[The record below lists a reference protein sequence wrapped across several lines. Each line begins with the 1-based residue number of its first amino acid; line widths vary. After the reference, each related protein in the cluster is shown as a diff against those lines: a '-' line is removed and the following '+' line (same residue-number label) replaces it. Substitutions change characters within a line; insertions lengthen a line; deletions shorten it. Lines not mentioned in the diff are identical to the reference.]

1 MKFTYAY
8 KTSDGVRHEDSMSA
22 RSREEVFEALRA
34 RGIRAIKVV
43 AADGSKANGA
53 VYGVRKG
60 VVVVTVVVVAA
71 VAGFLS
77 YVGGMRAKQKHLPS
91 DDVPNFVAD
100 TTRRQLIG
108 DAAVIELGVKDG
120 WSDVFVLEGDRFLA
134 GFCIPGAQVAVR
146 SVTEDELRRAL
157 SSDVQLKLPNSELS
171 LEQRQIVSIVHGM
184 KKEIRDLLA
193 SGWTLKDVG
202 DALVARQEKEIS
214 LYNRAKTELEVAR
227 NTKLG
232 EDDFVEL
239 WKKRNDELRAMG
251 IRLVPLPE

>member
-1 MKFTYAY
+1 
-8 KTSDGVRHEDSMSA
+8 MSA

-43 AADGSKANGA
+43 AADGSKANGE
-53 VYGVRKG
+53 VYGVRKS
-60 VVVVTVVVVAA
+60 VVVGTVVVVAV

-77 YVGGMRAKQKHLPS
+77 YVGGIRTKHKLTAS
-91 DDVPNFVAD
+91 DVVPNFVAD

-108 DAAVIELGVKDG
+108 DAAVIELGVKSG
-120 WSDVFVLEGDRFLA
+120 WSDVFALEGDRFLA
-134 GFCIPGAQVAVR
+134 GFCIPGTQVAVR
-146 SVTEDELRRAL
+146 SVTEEELRLAL
-157 SSDVQLKLPNSELS
+157 GSDIQLKLPKSELS
-171 LEQRQIVSIVHGM
+171 LEQRQIVSIVSGM
-184 KKEIRDLLA
+184 KLEIRDLLA

-214 LYNRAKTELEVAR
+214 LYNRAKTELDVAR
-227 NTKLG
+227 ESKLG
-232 EDDFVEL
+232 EDDFVAL